1 MTEHGKGKLLAGGRY
16 RIEERI
22 GFGGMGA
29 VYRAVDTRIG
39 RVLAIKELRHEYT
52 EDELIRRRFEREAQA
67 AGQLSHRHVVTIYDY
82 FEEGNSLFILMEFLE
97 GGTLLDRMNAAPGR
111 RVDPALAVATAR
123 QALEGLEAA
132 HLHGLVHR
140 DVKPGN
146 LLFDR
151 EGTVKVA
158 DFGVVTAVESEGA
171 ITNLTQVGTHPG
183 TLVYMSPEQIDGVEV
198 DGRSDVYSMGAVLYE
213 ALCAVRYFERP
224 GMRRTERALMDA
236 ICELPPVPLRRHAP
250 HLPQALEDL
259 LSIALRKL
267 PEERPTAQ
275 QLADALGALDLSE
288 SASGPRIVSPTGPA
302 VRPARRSP
310 GSSGSS
316 PALSSSATHPAISR
330 GPGSG
335 THPVISR
342 GSGSGSHPTITTGP
356 GSASTRPIVPAR
368 EGPGSG
374 SRAALSPLPAS
385 GEEET
390 LPRAPATRPGSGR
403 SRPPTERLERS
414 AISHPAPAFHPS
426 ERVPVIQVTPPPA
439 QSQQRRRERDGA
451 QEIQI
456 PAGTFR
462 MGGADSS
469 DEGPAREVAL
479 SAFALDLL
487 PVTVGQ
493 YRAFLAAVQAEG
505 APELPLLQSLYP
517 RGKDHRPQG
526 WGSAE
531 FDALCPSEEH
541 PVVLVDWFDACAYA
555 AWAGARLP
563 SEAEW
568 ERAARGPEG
577 QRRFPW
583 GEEPPSEQRALFGR
597 RSRGPM
603 PAGRLIQGSSAEGV
617 LDLAGNVW
625 EWCADRY
632 DPDSYALLP
641 ARDPRLPVEGPRSRA
656 VKRGG
661 SWTNAAHSLR
671 CAKRGSEKLHVR
683 RDNLGFRCAR

>member
-16 RIEERI
+16 RIDERI

-52 EDELIRRRFEREAQA
+52 EDELIRKRFEREAQA

-82 FEEGNSLFILMEFLE
+82 FEEGNSLFILMEYLE

-111 RVDPALAVATAR
+111 RVDPQLAVTTAR

-132 HLHGLVHR
+132 HAHGLVHR

-158 DFGVVTAVESEGA
+158 DFGVVTAVRNESA

-224 GMRRTERALMDA
+224 GMRRSERALMDA

-250 HLPQALEDL
+250 HLPQELEDL
-259 LSIALRKL
+259 LALSLRKL
-267 PEERPTAQ
+267 PEERPTAL
-275 QLADALGALDLSE
+275 QLAAALGALKLSRGP
-288 SASGPRIVSPTGPA
+288 SIVAPSGAAG
-302 VRPARRSP
+302 RPARP
-310 GSSGSS
+310 APDSG
-316 PALSSSATHPAISR
+316 SATHPVVARS
-330 GPGSG
+330 GGSSG
-335 THPVISR
+335 T
-342 GSGSGSHPTITTGP
+342 HPTITTGP
-356 GSASTRPIVPAR
+356 GSSAATRPVLPAR
-368 EGPGSG
+368 GS
-374 SRAALSPLPAS
+374 SATNPALSAS
-385 GEEET
+385 GEET
-390 LPRAPATRPGSGR
+390 LPRAPATRSGSGR
-403 SRPPTERLERS
+403 RRPPTERLDRT
-414 AISHPAPAFHPS
+414 ALAGAAPLDPS
-426 ERVPVIQVTPPPA
+426 ERVPVVQVEPA
-439 QSQQRRRERDGA
+439 GRENQRQRSADGA
-451 QEIQI
+451 QEILI
-456 PAGTFR
+456 PAGTFQ
-462 MGGADSS
+462 MGAQEAS
-469 DEGPAREVAL
+469 DEGPSREVSL
-479 SAFALDLL
+479 SAFAIDLL
-487 PVTVGQ
+487 PVTVRQ
-493 YRAFLAAVQAEG
+493 YRAFLAAAQAGG
-505 APELPLLQSLYP
+505 APELPLLSSLYP

-526 WGSAE
+526 WGGAE
-531 FDALCPSEEH
+531 FDALCPSEDH

-568 ERAARGPEG
+568 ERAARGPSG
-577 QRRFPW
+577 ARRYPW
-583 GEEPPSEQRALFGR
+583 GDEPPSEQRAIFGR
-597 RSRGPM
+597 RARGPG
-603 PAGRLIQGSSAEGV
+603 PAGRLIQGSSPEGV

-632 DPDSYALLP
+632 DPDSYALLS

-661 SWTNAAHSLR
+661 SWTNAALSLR